1 MLVQIILNA
10 AKLPVTAR
18 LECSGILW
26 NGRCENPE
34 CPYHWSPKEDEPDD
48 AGIGTESNKSK
59 LEE

>member
-1 MLVQIILNA
+1 MSYIGGGPYHA
-10 AKLPVTAR
+10 EPCP
-18 LECSGILW
+18 ECSGILW
-26 NGRCENPE
+26 TGRCENPE